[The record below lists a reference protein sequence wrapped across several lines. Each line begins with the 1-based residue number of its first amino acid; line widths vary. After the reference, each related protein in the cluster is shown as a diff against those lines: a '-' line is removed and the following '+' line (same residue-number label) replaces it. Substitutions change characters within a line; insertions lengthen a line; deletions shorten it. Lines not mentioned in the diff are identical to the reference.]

1 MKNPGEVV
9 ERNMAGI
16 IAMNPH
22 LLGAHVEERYGVGH
36 FLGTWDVLA
45 TRAKTWSRAIFS
57 STTMV

>member
-1 MKNPGEVV
+1 MGGNHRRE
-9 ERNMAGI
+9 
-16 IAMNPH
+16 PH